1 MEAWNRNSTAYLC
14 LQENLT
20 FLPPLFLFDCRLT
33 GKIIKCINVGSYN
46 YLGFAENVGPCHDA
60 AEETTKT
67 LGVTTCSPRLELG
80 KITLVFSSKDGNDA
94 IRLTYK

>member
-1 MEAWNRNSTAYLC
+1 M
-14 LQENLT
+14 
-20 FLPPLFLFDCRLT
+20 
-33 GKIIKCINVGSYN
+33 GSYN

-80 KITLVFSSKDGNDA
+80 KITSVFCSKDGNDGKK
-94 IRLTYK
+94 LFYKWHGITITFLHLSFL